1 MNLLTLKIL
10 IFILWSDENS
20 LTSSSNK
27 IMSASCLFLNSKV
40 TNPIRGYLCTWV
52 IGLCSNDSLLLVAK
66 MVKKNEFISDSVI
79 SKGIF

>member
-1 MNLLTLKIL
+1 
-10 IFILWSDENS
+10 

-79 SKGIF
+79 SNGIFYTTSFFFEFGKSLMSTFLI